1 MPQGQ
6 QNQNIEE
13 KQYYNKLNKNLK
25 KKRMIFLLLLSLALF
40 TSSMTLDEFLS
51 LSEFRMPRGVK
62 WEVSCPLAALL

>member
-25 KKRMIFLLLLSLALF
+25 KKRMII
-40 TSSMTLDEFLS
+40 
-51 LSEFRMPRGVK
+51 
-62 WEVSCPLAALL
+62 PLTVIISPVH